1 MLPRS
6 PIADRAMRQGDR
18 GAPRVKRGFTL
29 IELVVTVA
37 IVGVLAAGAVPLLE
51 LGARRAKEAEL
62 RVALRQIRGAIDA
75 YKAAA
80 DLGQIARPEGTSG
93 YPPSLDML
101 ADGVRDQR
109 SPDGARIYFL
119 RRVPRDPFAPA
130 TTVPASAGWGKRSYA
145 SPPDAPVEGS
155 DVFDVYSLAA
165 GAGLDGVPYREW

>member
-1 MLPRS
+1 MPPPG
-6 PIADRAMRQGDR
+6 PIADMPWRGRAH
-18 GAPRVKRGFTL
+18 RVGRALGGFTL

-51 LGARRAKEAEL
+51 LGAQRAKEAEL
-62 RVALRQIRGAIDA
+62 HMALRQIRSAIDA

-93 YPPSLDML
+93 YPPSLDVL
-101 ADGVRDQR
+101 ADGVRDLR
-109 SPDGARIYFL
+109 TPDGARIYFL

-130 TTVPASAGWGKRSYA
+130 TAAPASAGWGKRSYA
-145 SPPDAPVEGS
+145 SPPDAPAEGS

-165 GAGLDGVPYREW
+165 GVGLDGVPYREW